1 MFQYAVYGNTS
12 WVGTNFSMT
21 DVNYAKKTLPKLLNT
36 WTGDLSAFKKRG
48 GKLIHLHGT
57 QDTVRR
63 DALRNA
69 LPASIADGTFF
80 RSFPLAFHRFNTR

>member
-1 MFQYAVYGNTS
+1 MFQYAVYGNAS
-12 WVGTNFSMT
+12 WDGTNFSMT

-63 DALRNA
+63 VMLWN
-69 LPASIADGTFF
+69 
-80 RSFPLAFHRFNTR
+80 FPLPLLTEPTSDYSRWHFTASV